1 MTVAPAPIL
10 ILRRS
15 EVTALMNPAAY
26 LAAVETAFRAY
37 ANGDASVPMPMHI
50 AVQNGGFHVKGGS

>member
-1 MTVAPAPIL
+1 MTVAPAPVL

-26 LAAVETAFRAY
+26 LDAVEAAFRAY

-50 AVQNGGFHVKGGS
+50 PVQSGDFHVRGRS

>member
-1 MTVAPAPIL
+1 MTVAPAPVL

-26 LAAVETAFRAY
+26 LAAVEAAFRAY